1 MMLQAASAVSNE
13 PLLAVDDLVVEYPV
27 GAKIVHAVSGV
38 SLQIARGETLGLVGE
53 SGCGKSTLGRAV
65 LQLRRPTAGRV
76 LFDGHDLT
84 TMQGDALRLMRR
96 RVQLIFQDPIASLNP
111 RRKIGDIVAEPL
123 VIAGVK
129 DPEKRKQLVDEV
141 LSAVGL
147 DPTLVVG
154 RLPHEFSGGQC
165 QRICIARALI
175 LNPEFIVCDEPVSA
189 LDVSIRAQ
197 ILNLLEEMKGRFG
210 LTLLFIAH
218 DLAVVKAVSDRVAVM
233 YLGRL
238 CEVGPSEQLFAR
250 PAHPYTALLIEAIP
264 VPDPDVR
271 PTETVPVGEPPS
283 PIAPPSGCRFRTR
296 CPARGPAMQRRDAGT
311 ARRGGGP
318 VRGLPSPA
326 DLNTG
331 RASPAF
337 VSMGWTWQCP
347 ARNTFTKN
355 KNDGREAMK
364 SFQVAE
370 FNAPLKEVDQ
380 ETPQPTGTQ
389 VLIKVKAAG
398 VCHSDLHIWEGGYDL
413 GHGRK
418 PLSLKDRGV
427 SLPRTMGHET
437 VGEVVAFG
445 PDVTAA
451 DKGDLK
457 VGDTALAYP
466 WLGCGK
472 CATCVGGD
480 ENMCVVKPNSLG
492 VYCDGG
498 YADYMTVPNPKYLL
512 NLKGLDPVT
521 AAPYA
526 CSGVTTYSALK
537 KVEFAFN
544 SPIVIFGAGGLGLM
558 ALSLLKAM
566 GGKGA
571 IVVDIDSR
579 KREAAEA
586 AGALAT
592 VDGKAPDALEQLGKA
607 AGGPIRAVIDLVGN
621 AQTTQL
627 GFDCLTKGGKLV
639 IVGLFG
645 GGAPWALPLIPIKA
659 ITIQGSYVGNLRE
672 TAELLDLVRNKMI
685 APIPVTTMPLAKANE
700 ALTDLQKGKLVGRAV
715 LTP

>member
-1 MMLQAASAVSNE
+1 MNSTAAVMYE
-13 PLLAVDDLVVEYPV
+13 VKKPLVVEDV
-27 GAKIVHAVSGV
+27 
-38 SLQIARGETLGLVGE
+38 
-53 SGCGKSTLGRAV
+53 
-65 LQLRRPTAGRV
+65 
-76 LFDGHDLT
+76 
-84 TMQGDALRLMRR
+84 
-96 RVQLIFQDPIASLNP
+96 
-111 RRKIGDIVAEPL
+111 
-123 VIAGVK
+123 
-129 DPEKRKQLVDEV
+129 EV
-141 LSAVGL
+141 LEPG
-147 DPTLVVG
+147 
-154 RLPHEFSGGQC
+154 PHE
-165 QRICIARALI
+165 
-175 LNPEFIVCDEPVSA
+175 V
-189 LDVSIRAQ
+189 
-197 ILNLLEEMKGRFG
+197 
-210 LTLLFIAH
+210 
-218 DLAVVKAVSDRVAVM
+218 RVRWV
-233 YLGRL
+233 
-238 CEVGPSEQLFAR
+238 
-250 PAHPYTALLIEAIP
+250 
-264 VPDPDVR
+264 
-271 PTETVPVGEPPS
+271 
-283 PIAPPSGCRFRTR
+283 
-296 CPARGPAMQRRDAGT
+296 
-311 ARRGGGP
+311 
-318 VRGLPSPA
+318 A
-326 DLNTG
+326 D
-331 RASPAF
+331 
-337 VSMGWTWQCP
+337 
-347 ARNTFTKN
+347 
-355 KNDGREAMK
+355 
-364 SFQVAE
+364 
-370 FNAPLKEVDQ
+370 
-380 ETPQPTGTQ
+380 
-389 VLIKVKAAG
+389 G

-418 PLSLKDRGV
+418 PLSLKERGV

-451 DKGDLK
+451 DKGGLK
-457 VGDTALAYP
+457 VGDVALVYP

-480 ENMCVVKPNSLG
+480 ENMCVVKPNSIG

-498 YADYMTVPNPKYLL
+498 YADHMTVPNPKYLL

-537 KVEFAFN
+537 KVEYAVN

-571 IVVDIDSR
+571 IVVDIDAR
-579 KREAAEA
+579 KREAAQA

-592 VDGKAPDALEQLGKA
+592 VDGKAPDALEQLAKI
-607 AGGPIRAVIDLVGN
+607 AGEPIRAVIDLVGN

-672 TAELLDLVRNKMI
+672 TQELLDLVRNQKI